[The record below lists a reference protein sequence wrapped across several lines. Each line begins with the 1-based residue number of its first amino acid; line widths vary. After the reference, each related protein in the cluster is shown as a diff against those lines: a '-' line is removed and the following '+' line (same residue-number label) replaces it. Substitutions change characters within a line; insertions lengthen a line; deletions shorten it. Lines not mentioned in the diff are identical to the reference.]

1 MNVEDS
7 YEGALRR
14 LSRLQRA
21 GVHLAPPPEPEPEP
35 DDRMRDLEELATLAC
50 DENEKLKQEL
60 SGARREIDHLRQLVA
75 TLQGSLMSA
84 EPDEPLNVPRSRGG
98 PFLFFLF
105 ILFAGGGVAVYA
117 MRPWEHHAVPVAA
130 SAAALPS
137 EPVAVTPAPTPA
149 VAPPVAKTEP
159 TIPKAEPTIPK
170 VATTIPKAEPTIPK
184 AEPTIPKVAT
194 TVPKVAP
201 PADAPKASRRHV
213 AKAHVAKSA
222 RHKPPKH
229 ASRKA
234 SSKMEPRSDDPLGG
248 LNM

>member
-50 DENEKLKQEL
+50 DENERLKQEL
-60 SGARREIDHLRQLVA
+60 AGARHQIDHLRQLVA
-75 TLQGSLMSA
+75 TLQGSLTSA

-137 EPVAVTPAPTPA
+137 APVAVAPAPTPAVTPAPTPA
-149 VAPPVAKTEP
+149 VAPSAAKT
-159 TIPKAEPTIPK
+159 EPTIPK

-184 AEPTIPKVAT
+184 VATTIPKVA
-194 TVPKVAP
+194 P
-201 PADAPKASRRHV
+201 PTDSPKASRRHA
-213 AKAHVAKSA
+213 AKAHAAKSA
-222 RHKPPKH
+222 RHKPAKH